1 MDLTNKSRI
10 ALLGDTAL
18 YGKFCVKEYP
28 NLYSYL
34 SSVKKELETY
44 NYVVLNL
51 ETPFVSNQKPWG
63 HKSAFVKSASENIEI
78 LKFLGVHSVCLAN
91 NHMFDFGQ
99 SSFQY
104 TKELLDKYGIHY
116 FGVEDKVD
124 LVEMAGNKIAF
135 SGYCCYST
143 NPQGLSKTGVN
154 KLDYK
159 DVEQTLIHYQNLG
172 YTNII
177 SVHAGQ
183 EHVNYPNYDH
193 IQFARKLSSICP
205 YVYYGHH
212 PHVLQGIETVNNSLL
227 AYSLGNFCFDDVYTS
242 KSASPLVKMTDNNKS
257 SAVLSL
263 EYKDNSLV
271 GFEMIPLFDCVISE
285 GDQKNKICIDIKK
298 YSEKLKEGK
307 TEYVLFRQQ
316 LLSAYFEGRKS
327 KRDLNWYLKRIN
339 YNSFKMIF
347 NSYRNQKSYINAI
360 KQHL

>member
-1 MDLTNKSRI
+1 MKI

-18 YGKFCVKEYP
+18 YGKFCVKENP
-28 NLYSYL
+28 DLYNYL
-34 SSVKKELETY
+34 SSVKKELEGY
-44 NYVVLNL
+44 DYVVLNL
-51 ETPFVSNQKPWG
+51 ETPFVNNQKPWG
-63 HKSAFVKSASENIEI
+63 HKSAFIKSAPENVEV
-78 LKFLGVHSVCLAN
+78 LKYLGVDSVCLAN
-91 NHMFDFGQ
+91 NHMFDYGQ

-104 TKELLDKYGIHY
+104 TKELLDKYGIRY

-124 LVEMAGNKIAF
+124 LIEIAGNKIAF

-143 NPQGLSKTGVN
+143 NPQGLAKTGVN

-159 DVEQTLIHYQNLG
+159 EVEQSLIHYQNLG

-193 IQFARKLSSICP
+193 IKFARKLSSVCQ

-242 KSASPLVKMTDNNKS
+242 ISTLPIVKMSDNNKS
-257 SAVLSL
+257 SVIVSL
-263 EYKDNSLV
+263 EYKDSTLI

-285 GDQKNKICIDIKK
+285 GVHKNKISSDIKK
-298 YSEKLKEGK
+298 YSEKLREDK

-316 LLSAYFEGRKS
+316 LLAAYIEGRKS

-339 YNSFKMIF
+339 YNSFKMVL
-347 NSYRNQKSYINAI
+347 NSYRNQKKYNNAI
-360 KQHL
+360 IKHLCAVG